1 MKVAMTEPDLTNR
14 EDPNLQA
21 DPVLCLSD
29 DTRAT
34 FGQKLFAGVVAI
46 VVVLG
51 TLYGLL
57 YQGGEMSRHSTP
69 LAVSGAVPPSTVG
82 QSN

>member
-1 MKVAMTEPDLTNR
+1 MTEPDLTSR

-34 FGQKLFAGVVAI
+34 FGQKLFGGIVAI
-46 VVVLG
+46 AVVLV

-57 YQGGEMSRHSTP
+57 NQGGEAPRNSTT
-69 LAVSGAVPPSTVG
+69 LAVSGAVPSGTVG
-82 QSN
+82 QAK

>member
-1 MKVAMTEPDLTNR
+1 MTEPDLTSR

-21 DPVLCLSD
+21 DPVLCLGD

-34 FGQKLFAGVVAI
+34 FGQKLFAGIVAI

-57 YQGGEMSRHSTP
+57 YQGGTPPHSTT
-69 LAVSGAVPPSTVG
+69 LAVSGAVPSSTVG
-82 QSN
+82 QAQ